1 MSLNRLNLLKK
12 LDLLDTLKINYDTI
26 VVVPDILGV
35 WAQIDFDEHYP
46 FTKNS
51 LDSISK
57 IRILI
62 QQKTISDYDLYNYG
76 LYICSVAADILDY
89 PKEDLNIRFKELPIY
104 SKKDLKITSKDII
117 ESLNIEPSNKIK
129 DIFNDLVLNVL
140 NKSLI
145 NERDILIKYIQD
157 KWK

>member
-1 MSLNRLNLLKK
+1 MRIRK
-12 LDLLDTLKINYDTI
+12 DL
-26 VVVPDILGV
+26 
-35 WAQIDFDEHYP
+35 W
-46 FTKNS
+46 
-51 LDSISK
+51 IS
-57 IRILI
+57 
-62 QQKTISDYDLYNYG
+62 
-76 LYICSVAADILDY
+76 
-89 PKEDLNIRFKELPIY
+89 